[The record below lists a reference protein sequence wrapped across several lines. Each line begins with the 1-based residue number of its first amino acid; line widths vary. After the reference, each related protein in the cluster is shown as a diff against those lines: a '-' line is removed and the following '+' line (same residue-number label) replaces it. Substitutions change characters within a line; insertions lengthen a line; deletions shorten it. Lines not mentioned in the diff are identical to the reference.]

1 MTNGIDFLVDELD
14 ISILKHLQKD
24 GRKSFTDIAKVLG
37 TAVGTIRNRVTKMVE
52 EDTVRIIGRVNPYR
66 VGFNSPATINV
77 AVQPQYIEEAIKE
90 ISDCPEV
97 SYLAL
102 VTGEYSLIVDV
113 MCRDGN
119 HLTDFLIHRLPSVTG
134 VIKFQTSIVLRIHKF
149 AQPDLTL
156 VKPDVSLLCTSR
168 NEIHPIR

>member
-1 MTNGIDFLVDELD
+1 MSNGNDFLVDDLD
-14 ISILKHLQKD
+14 IAILKHLQRD
-24 GRKSFTDIAKVLG
+24 GRKSFTDISKELG

-52 EDTVRIIGRVNPYR
+52 DDTVRIIGRVNPYR

-77 AVQPQYIEEAIKE
+77 AVQPQKIEEAIKE
-90 ISDCPEV
+90 ISECPEV

-102 VTGEYSLIVDV
+102 LTGEFNLVVDV

-119 HLTDFLIHRLPSVTG
+119 HLTDFLVHRLPNVVG
-134 VIKFQTSIVLRIHKF
+134 VINFQASIVLRIHKF
-149 AQPDLTL
+149 AQPDLNL
-156 VKPDVSLLCTSR
+156 VKPDAVSFATKG